1 MGLSRFI
8 FLFVC
13 LFKVSA
19 LLAQEPFRTYTAV
32 GGQSFTARALSY
44 EGQTFYLEDK
54 DKKLYPVPYNQLST
68 DDQSYLRQ
76 ISQEGKIPIGD
87 PRKLASQ
94 QNVDNESSPATEPT
108 DVDES
113 IERPVD
119 GPRLK
124 APAKKKPKLRA
135 GSFFAY
141 KPVNLGQD
149 PNLAVEKKVGGAP
162 KPGEPIDFTNHV
174 LPILEDRCFSC
185 HQEPYDKNGRTIQP
199 KAGLALNT
207 YELVMKG
214 NLDDTVVTP
223 GDVEDSYLHEVLTL
237 DEDDDMFM
245 PPKGGPLT
253 PEQID
258 IIKRWIEEGAKPKAG
273 GGGVADASGGVSF
286 HDHIFPILEERC
298 LDCHGEPYVKNGRTI
313 HPKAG
318 LALDTYEAVLKGN
331 LDGEIIDRGVHE
343 ESTLYV
349 VITLD
354 PDDSEIMP
362 PKGDP
367 LSAEEIDLFKKWID
381 EGAKEY
387 PSDVFERPKEEKVAV
402 SLTSVADTKVPLV
415 DILGK
420 RLSKPSKTQIDVASK
435 TGALVTTLSE
445 KHTMIRAEFSSGPSL
460 IDDRAVGALSGIQN
474 NISHLDLSR
483 TKITNSAIGNVTKM
497 KHLTWLGLR
506 NTAVDD
512 QAVKKLTNLQ
522 FLRYLNLSGTKISD
536 RAIKDLSQM
545 KDLEEIYLWNSEV
558 TENGV
563 ESLRKALPNAKVVF

>member
-1 MGLSRFI
+1 MGLSRYI

-13 LFKVSA
+13 LLKASA
-19 LLAQEPFRTYTAV
+19 LFAEEPFRTFTAV
-32 GGQSFTARALSY
+32 GGQSFTARVLSY
-44 EGQTFYLEDK
+44 EGQTFYLEGK
-54 DKKLYPVPYNQLST
+54 DEKLYPVPYAQLST
-68 DDQSYLRQ
+68 NDQIYLRK
-76 ISQEGKIPIGD
+76 ISQEAKIPIGD
-87 PRKLASQ
+87 PRKLASRE
-94 QNVDNESSPATEPT
+94 NTVDDATITT
-108 DVDES
+108 DSTVSEEL
-113 IERPVD
+113 IEQPVD

-124 APAKKKPKLRA
+124 APPKKKPKLRP

-149 PNLAVEKKVGGAP
+149 PNLAVEMKSGGGAP

-214 NLDDTVVTP
+214 NLDATVVTA

-273 GGGVADASGGVSF
+273 GGGVADASGGISF

-331 LDGEIIDRGVHE
+331 LDGEIIDRGEH
-343 ESTLYV
+343 
-349 VITLD
+349 
-354 PDDSEIMP
+354 
-362 PKGDP
+362 
-367 LSAEEIDLFKKWID
+367 
-381 EGAKEY
+381 
-387 PSDVFERPKEEKVAV
+387 
-402 SLTSVADTKVPLV
+402 
-415 DILGK
+415 
-420 RLSKPSKTQIDVASK
+420 
-435 TGALVTTLSE
+435 
-445 KHTMIRAEFSSGPSL
+445 
-460 IDDRAVGALSGIQN
+460 
-474 NISHLDLSR
+474 
-483 TKITNSAIGNVTKM
+483 
-497 KHLTWLGLR
+497 
-506 NTAVDD
+506 
-512 QAVKKLTNLQ
+512 
-522 FLRYLNLSGTKISD
+522 
-536 RAIKDLSQM
+536 
-545 KDLEEIYLWNSEV
+545 
-558 TENGV
+558 
-563 ESLRKALPNAKVVF
+563 